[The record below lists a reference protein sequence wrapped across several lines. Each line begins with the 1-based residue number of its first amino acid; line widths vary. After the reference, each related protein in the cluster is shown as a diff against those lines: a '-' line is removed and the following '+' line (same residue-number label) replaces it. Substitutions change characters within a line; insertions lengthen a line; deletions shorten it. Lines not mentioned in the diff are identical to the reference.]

1 MPLVWAN
8 SERLIQVFVAL
19 ALNSLDA
26 MEDDGEL
33 RVRTEVLDP
42 EGSEVGVSFIDT
54 GCGIPQADLPKIF
67 EPFYTSK
74 LPGKGTGLGLS
85 ICYGIIQEHGG
96 RIEVD
101 STIGVG
107 SNFRV
112 TLPSYSLEEDSEVA
126 PSTTDESE

>member
-1 MPLVWAN
+1 M
-8 SERLIQVFVAL
+8 QVFVAL

-33 RVRTEVLDP
+33 RVRTEVLHAD
-42 EGSEVGVSFIDT
+42 ESEVGISFIDT
-54 GCGIPQADLPKIF
+54 GCGIPQTELPKIF

-101 STIGVG
+101 SAIGVG

-112 TLPSYSLEEDSEVA
+112 VLPVYRGEEPKDDGTSDATEQG
-126 PSTTDESE
+126 